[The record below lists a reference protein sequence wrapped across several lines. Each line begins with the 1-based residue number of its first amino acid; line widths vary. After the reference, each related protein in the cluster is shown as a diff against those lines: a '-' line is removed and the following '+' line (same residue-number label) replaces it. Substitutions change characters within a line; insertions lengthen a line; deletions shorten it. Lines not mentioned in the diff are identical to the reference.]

1 MIKNKKGFSDAIIMI
16 IIGGILGSL
25 FITAVFVWKEV
36 ELFRIIQSINK
47 SFDVKL
53 EGDTKDKAKTIILN
67 EGQHNVVLDSTDQ
80 TYILADSK
88 TELTLK
94 RVHTIYELGGK
105 DGAYGSKI
113 VSAEKGLPYL
123 KIDDAWLEIFNDAE
137 IYNNGY
143 NIKLKNNGCDI
154 LEKFQEDYSY
164 QAIDSC
170 NISVDIKK
178 DEADYILPKA
188 TEHTFSFNTR
198 YDGFLI
204 KNNYDNFIAIRE
216 LGFYVGNIDN
226 SKNPPEPTSIEAG
239 LDIITNF
246 GMKNISLDI
255 NGQVLNRADSII
267 IGPLKISYSIKDVGN
282 SNTHCYTGSC
292 INIFEIELKSEVI
305 DDKYSEVKIISP
317 ASLLGK
323 PTNEE
328 LLLEAIKLN
337 DKQLCNNILDLDKE
351 FCINVF
357 EDKCAVYSDI
367 NLETCEYFKT
377 ILDNTTVID
386 NTIAC
391 LPEQREAE
399 ACVFIY
405 DPVCANVNVECIT
418 APCPPIK
425 QTFGNSCE
433 ACRNSRVIDYI
444 KGECQ

>member
-1 MIKNKKGFSDAIIMI
+1 MIKNNQGFSDAISMTIVC
-16 IIGGILGSL
+16 GILGAL
-25 FITAVFVWKEV
+25 FITGVFVWKET
-36 ELFRIIQSINK
+36 ELFRANQFINK
-47 SFDVKL
+47 IFNIELKA
-53 EGDTKDKAKTIILN
+53 DTKDEAKTIILN
-67 EGQHNVVLDSTDQ
+67 EGQHDIVLDATDQ

-88 TELTLK
+88 TELVLK
-94 RVHTIYELGGK
+94 RVHTIYELGGEN
-105 DGAYGSKI
+105 GAYGPNNI
-113 VSAEKGLPYL
+113 FEEKGLPYL

-137 IYNNGY
+137 IYSNGY
-143 NIKLKNNGCDI
+143 NIKLKNNGCAI

-164 QAIDSC
+164 NYIDSC

-188 TEHTFSFNTR
+188 TEHTFSFDTR

-204 KNNYDNFIAIRE
+204 KNNYDNFVAIRE
-216 LGFYVGNIDN
+216 TGFYVGNIDN
-226 SKNPPEPTSIEAG
+226 SKNPPEPTSLRAG

-246 GMKNISLDI
+246 GVKNIEFDLFDEK
-255 NGQVLNRADSII
+255 VLNRVDSII

-292 INIFEIELKSEVI
+292 INIFVIELKSEVI

-317 ASLLGK
+317 ASLLEE

-328 LLLEAIKLN
+328 LLLEAIKSN

-351 FCINVF
+351 LCINVF
-357 EDKCAVYSDI
+357 EDKCDVYSDI
-367 NLETCEYFKT
+367 NLESCEYFKT
-377 ILDNTTVID
+377 ILDNSIVID
-386 NTIAC
+386 NTTVC
-391 LPEQREAE
+391 LPEQRNAD

-405 DPVCANVNVECIT
+405 DPVCASVNVECIT

-425 QTFGNSCE
+425 QTFSNSCE

-444 KGECQ
+444 KGEC